1 MPLLFKLRKV
11 GLLALTKMG
20 LHIYPLINCLVD
32 KIVEDEVPSGDDGK
46 KKNHTRFFGWWI
58 NWVPLVIFKVQI
70 NAMFVIG
77 VEIAEM
83 LYFILKNKNGL
94 YLRCVT

>member
-46 KKNHTRFFGWWI
+46 KKNHTRFFG
-58 NWVPLVIFKVQI
+58 
-70 NAMFVIG
+70 
-77 VEIAEM
+77 
-83 LYFILKNKNGL
+83 
-94 YLRCVT
+94 